1 MEAEETPKTLIE
13 LQEENQRL
21 RRALEELSILNQI
34 GSVISSTMS
43 LNGIVELI
51 VQESVTQL
59 NVEQGAVM
67 LLQDMTEGD
76 PFRTMARKAYEG
88 SDIVP
93 FRFGQQLTGWML
105 KNQKPLLINNFQEDD
120 QLGAVVTGD
129 FAPSCGRDHLPS
141 CLVLLAALRRGD

>member
-67 LLQDMTEGD
+67 LLQNMTDGD
-76 PFRTMARKAYEG
+76 DKSTKFRK
-88 SDIVP
+88 
-93 FRFGQQLTGWML
+93 
-105 KNQKPLLINNFQEDD
+105 LLQSKR
-120 QLGAVVTGD
+120 L
-129 FAPSCGRDHLPS
+129 
-141 CLVLLAALRRGD
+141 